1 MHILRLADRGN
12 DLGVGSQF
20 AGGKCDKHRGV
31 IPVRGH
37 DDRLGVLHP
46 SQAQHIRFGGA
57 ATHGHQV
64 GGGRSVQGH
73 LVFVNDHDFDGAAPS
88 ESIACTAV
96 FPLVPYPTTTV
107 WLRTRALHRW
117 IFSA

>member
-1 MHILRLADRGN
+1 M
-12 DLGVGSQF
+12 S
-20 AGGKCDKHRGV
+20 
-31 IPVRGH
+31 
-37 DDRLGVLHP
+37 
-46 SQAQHIRFGGA
+46 SRFA
-57 ATHGHQV
+57 ATMIDLAFCTPAR
-64 GGGRSVQGH
+64 RSTSD
-73 LVFVNDHDFDGAAPS
+73 LVALPRTVTKSAAAAASRAIWSSSTTTISDGAAPS